1 MDPLISIPVEKVDAD
16 VVLGMKEKPVLT
28 DQEVNDSRAQKRV
41 VSTRGMMYVDD
52 QICLAIVCLAIYLS
66 VRSHATEGVVGR
78 LEKCGLSMKAVH
90 TEMVYRV
97 VQNLIGQLCDCVQG
111 GWRPTP
117 ARVGKLD
124 RYMKE
129 YLVKVQTRE
138 VTAGEAYAPYSLGL
152 WVGIGAWWLKAFIHG
167 LKTPLSGFDTGPMNK
182 DDPVVPNRKG
192 LLTGDAWVELE
203 DHVRSLIALIALR
216 RKLPWMTSMV
226 QMLEVA
232 ERLVEKSANSVMVE
246 TDACIWGA
254 GGVNERLKQFFR
266 IVHPEW
272 VRKEMRHAMDNG
284 LDQQAAKYY
293 TMALMELAAVFVSHF
308 LWAGRTYVAE
318 QG

>member
-28 DQEVNDSRAQKRV
+28 DQEVDDSGAQKRV

-52 QICLAIVCLAIYLS
+52 QICLAIVCLAIHLS

-124 RYMKE
+124 RYLKE
-129 YLVKVQTRE
+129 YLVKVQARE
-138 VTAGEAYAPYSLGL
+138 ITAGEAYAPYSLGL
-152 WVGIGAWWLKAFIHG
+152 WVGIGAWWLRH
-167 LKTPLSGFDTGPMNK
+167 SY
-182 DDPVVPNRKG
+182 
-192 LLTGDAWVELE
+192 
-203 DHVRSLIALIALR
+203 
-216 RKLPWMTSMV
+216 MV
-226 QMLEVA
+226 
-232 ERLVEKSANSVMVE
+232 
-246 TDACIWGA
+246 
-254 GGVNERLKQFFR
+254 
-266 IVHPEW
+266 
-272 VRKEMRHAMDNG
+272 
-284 LDQQAAKYY
+284 
-293 TMALMELAAVFVSHF
+293 
-308 LWAGRTYVAE
+308 
-318 QG
+318 